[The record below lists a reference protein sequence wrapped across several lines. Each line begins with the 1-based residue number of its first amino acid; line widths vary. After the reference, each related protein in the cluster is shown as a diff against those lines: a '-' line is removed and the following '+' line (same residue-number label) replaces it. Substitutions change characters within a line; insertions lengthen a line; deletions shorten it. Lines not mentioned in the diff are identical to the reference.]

1 MREKNT
7 ICKCWETGKY
17 LLDNWNKIAD
27 EHQLNAKMS
36 GYPIRMHL
44 ECYVDD
50 LISPELKALILQE
63 MVKKGIFMSP
73 SWVALSYSHSKEDID
88 LTLRMFDLVC
98 RDVKKRASN
107 QNYKNLIEGSM
118 PKTVWMMT
126 IKPTKKP
133 ANRLDTKC

>member
-1 MREKNT
+1 MK
-7 ICKCWETGKY
+7 
-17 LLDNWNKIAD
+17 LKIINSNSFKERAKRVIP
-27 EHQLNAKMS
+27 HQT
-36 GYPIRMHL
+36 
-44 ECYVDD
+44 
-50 LISPELKALILQE
+50 
-63 MVKKGIFMSP
+63 GIFMSP
-73 SWVALSYSHSKEDID
+73 SWVALSYSHYKQDIE

-98 RDVKKRASN
+98 LDVKKHASN